1 MEMLYPDRFHPVMF
15 LAFRLCRKTDRV
27 RKDIRESG
35 LFQIYRTYCLLGN
48 FNIGLPSNSL
58 PVKITF
64 LGTGTS
70 QGVPVIACECDTC
83 TSDDIHDKR
92 LRTSILVEKDET
104 CIVIDAGP
112 DFRQQMLRENV
123 KKLDAI
129 LLTHEHKDHIAG
141 MDDVRAYN
149 YRSRDAIDI
158 YAEERVQKAVRKEYS
173 YVFAEYQYPGIPKMR
188 LNLIPEYGFEVGSIG
203 VLPLRV
209 YHYRLPVYGFR
220 IGNFAYITDANYVPE
235 ETKEKIFGVKYLVI
249 NALRKE
255 KHISHFS
262 LREAIDFIR
271 QISPRKAFITHIGHQ
286 MGRHDEVSAGLPAG
300 IMLAYD
306 GLRLV
311 CDE

>member
-1 MEMLYPDRFHPVMF
+1 M
-15 LAFRLCRKTDRV
+15 
-27 RKDIRESG
+27 
-35 LFQIYRTYCLLGN
+35 
-48 FNIGLPSNSL
+48 
-58 PVKITF
+58 KITF

-83 TSDDIHDKR
+83 MSSDINDKR
-92 LRTSILVEKDET
+92 LRTSILVENDDT

-129 LLTHEHKDHIAG
+129 ILTHEHKDHISG
-141 MDDVRAYN
+141 MDDVRAFN
-149 YRSRDAIDI
+149 YKSQDAIDI
-158 YAEERVQKAVRKEYS
+158 YAEDRVQKAVKREYS

-188 LNLIPEYGFEVGSIG
+188 LNLVPEYGFNVGSLSI
-203 VLPLRV
+203 VPLRV

-220 IGNFAYITDANYVPE
+220 IGNFAYITDANYIPE
-235 ETKEKIFGVKYLVI
+235 ETKEKIFGVKYLVV

-262 LREAIDFIR
+262 LPEAIEFIR
-271 QISPRKAFITHIGHQ
+271 QISPRRAFITHIGHQ
-286 MGRHDEVSAGLPAG
+286 MGRHKEVSYGLPAG
-300 IMLAYD
+300 IFLASD
-306 GLRLV
+306 GLSFK